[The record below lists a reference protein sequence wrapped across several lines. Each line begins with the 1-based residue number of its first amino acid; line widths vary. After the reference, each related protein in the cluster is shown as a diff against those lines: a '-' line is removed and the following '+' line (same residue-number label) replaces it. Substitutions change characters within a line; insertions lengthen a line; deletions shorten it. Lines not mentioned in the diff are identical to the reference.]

1 MRAAPGT
8 LLPTTLALLAAALLG
23 AAVAGTGLTYH
34 FDGRLARA
42 QGEAAKAAA
51 RVSILESVLRRHVDN
66 NPALADAGAEP
77 LKVEERSGAPG
88 RAMPDPAPMQVRKPA
103 AQAQAQGQ
111 AQGQATVAAPA
122 PAQPA
127 SPPGTHALPRP
138 PVASSGAGAADSPAD
153 DAITPELVAQA
164 RRTNRL
170 EGMDGAKLGVR
181 RVDSAGVELKDG
193 RTIRPGGRFPS
204 GERLLAVDPS
214 SGQIVTDRRTI
225 LVF

>member
-103 AQAQAQGQ
+103 AQA
-111 AQGQATVAAPA
+111 QATVAAPA